1 MNESEQAEEVELT
14 SPQYLCELAG
24 RLFDLPAVH
33 GGTDQYDCERLEE
46 IAKEIVA
53 GQVAVP
59 ILARVLYFDDEM
71 CKAIEEERYIGT
83 TDDCWNVCDPV
94 DYPAEIK
101 EEIRTLCLR
110 VAQGEKDV
118 WTEAVVNNG
127 VDVHFHI
134 RVWSLLEPGLRDE
147 RDGCL
152 PP

>member
-1 MNESEQAEEVELT
+1 MYESDQVEEEIELT
-14 SPQYLCELAG
+14 SPQFLHDLAG
-24 RLFDLPAVH
+24 RLFDMHVH
-33 GGTDQYDCERLEE
+33 GGTDQGDCDRLVE

-59 ILARVLYFDDEM
+59 ILSRVLYFDNEM
-71 CKAIEEERYIGT
+71 WKAVKEERYIGT
-83 TDDCWNVCDPV
+83 RDDCWHVCDPV
-94 DYPAEIK
+94 NYPAEIK

-118 WTEAVVNNG
+118 WTEAVVKNG

-152 PP
+152 PY